1 MRKASYL
8 IIAVLLVVSLLS
20 GCLAQ
25 QQQTI
30 PVVVSKNLKKQERQ
44 AMETM
49 LPVYTS
55 ILHAMRETG
64 KPYSFENAAFVWTV
78 LYELTSRYGSGF
90 ALVEEAEDHRL
101 RIPRKMLQE
110 LATEAFG
117 AYTDLPD
124 LAKGVPMTYDD
135 DWDAYLVAQ
144 ADKSGKDSVRITSM
158 QRDGKDRYTVTVQW
172 TEEGK
177 KPDTYR
183 FTVGQNQ
190 YRDAINDP
198 EFPLSVY
205 GVERVT

>member
-1 MRKASYL
+1 MIA
-8 IIAVLLVVSLLS
+8 IILLAAMLLS
-20 GCLAQ
+20 GCPAQ

-30 PVVVSKNLKKQERQ
+30 PVAVARSISKQEQ
-44 AMETM
+44 KELEAM
-49 LPVYTS
+49 LPLYTS
-55 ILHAMRETG
+55 ILRAMRKTG
-64 KPYSFENAAFVWTV
+64 KTYSFEDAVFVWTV

-90 ALVEEAEDHRL
+90 ALVEEAGDHRL
-101 RIPRKMLQE
+101 RIPRKMVQE

-124 LAKGVPMTYDD
+124 LVKGVPIAYDD

-144 ADKSGKDSVRITSM
+144 RDEGPKDSVRITSM
-158 QRDGKDRYTVTVQW
+158 QRDGKDRYTVVVQW

-205 GVERVT
+205 GMEKVA